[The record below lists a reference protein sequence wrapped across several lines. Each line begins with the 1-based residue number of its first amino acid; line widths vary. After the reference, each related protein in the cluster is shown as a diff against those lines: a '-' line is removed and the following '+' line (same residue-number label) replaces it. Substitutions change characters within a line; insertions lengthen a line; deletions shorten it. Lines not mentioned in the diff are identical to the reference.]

1 MQVCRK
7 SAHSPFPI
15 PHSPFPIS
23 EMSFLPEPLKLSESV
38 FVILRNLIHERT
50 GLYYEDTKRDMLA
63 DKLSPRVIELG
74 LSSLLDYYYLLKYD
88 AATTQEWKQL
98 INLLSVPETFFWREI
113 DSIKALVN
121 ILLPQYLK
129 HQASSHFGGNRQDA
143 SSTGGF
149 QPIRIWSAAC
159 SSGEEP
165 LTIAMALN
173 EAGWFE
179 RCKIEIYASDAS
191 SSAIA
196 KAKEGIYRPRSFR
209 SLPPE
214 LKAKYF
220 TEEQHGWRVSSQ
232 LKNRVHYQTANLFS
246 PLEIK
251 FLARAN
257 FIFCRNVFIYFSQ
270 DAIRQTA
277 LLFFEEMPTP
287 GYLFL
292 SSSESLLKLD
302 TGFELEEVEDAF
314 VYLKR

>member
-1 MQVCRK
+1 
-7 SAHSPFPI
+7 
-15 PHSPFPIS
+15 
-23 EMSFLPEPLKLSESV
+23 MSFLPEPLKFSESV
-38 FVILRNLIHERT
+38 FVILRDLIHERT
-50 GLYYEDTKRDMLA
+50 GLYYEDTKRDLLA

-88 AATTQEWKQL
+88 AAITQEWKYL

-113 DSIKALVN
+113 DQIKATVN

-129 HQASSHFGGNRQDA
+129 NRQDA
-143 SSTGGF
+143 CSTGRF

-159 SSGEEP
+159 STGEEP

-179 RCKIEIYASDAS
+179 RYKIEICASDAS
-191 SSAIA
+191 ETAIA
-196 KAKEGIYRPRSFR
+196 KAKEGIYRSRSFR
-209 SLPPE
+209 NLPPE

-220 TEEQHGWRVSSQ
+220 TEERDGWRVSP
-232 LKNRVHYQTANLFS
+232 LLNNRIRYQTANLFS
-246 PLEIK
+246 PFEVK

-270 DAIRQTA
+270 NSIRQTA
-277 LLFFEEMPTP
+277 LLFFQEMPTP

-314 VYLKR
+314 VYVKK